1 MNKHA
6 ALESIQFQKSDLF
19 NDITLCIGKMR
30 DKSTVKAKN
39 FYDSAQIKELSDVIA
54 KYTGIT
60 FGFGDCDFGP
70 ATYIPRLDQ
79 HIFDDVENIKILQRF
94 YKEYD
99 LHYDLRKVL
108 KVLDTDI
115 IDGSVSLKEA
125 KVTGFFTKLKC
136 WMFLPRN
143 YLTDTTF
150 LNEELAAIVLHEV
163 GHVFTS
169 FEYLDRTVTTNQAL
183 GVMLKAMD
191 NTTNSEDKKIIF
203 TKAKEKLNLDDDSFK
218 IILGSSDKDLVTL
231 VVMNQQIEE
240 CKSELG
246 ASVYD
251 VVSCEYL
258 ADQFSAR
265 HGAGRYLVSGLDK
278 LFSRG
283 LTNASSIYI
292 SATLNSITIASS
304 LIMMGG
310 PVVGT
315 VLAIL
320 AVLGMATNA
329 VYTASKLDTEF
340 IYDNSLT
347 RLNRIK
353 HQMVQRLKD
362 PDASS
367 DEKRYIVNYLEEVEP
382 IIKKYAGDNDVKL
395 RNRIAF
401 FFSKKH
407 KYDFEFMSLQKDLE
421 EMGNS
426 NLFVMSEKLKNL

>member
-1 MNKHA
+1 MIKNP
-6 ALESIQFQKSDLF
+6 ALESIQFQKTDLF
-19 NDITLCIGKMR
+19 NGITVCISKMR
-30 DKSTVKAKN
+30 SPGLVNRNK
-39 FYDSAQIKELSDVIA
+39 FYDGSEIDDLSAVIQ
-54 KYTGIT
+54 KYTGIS

-79 HIFDDVENIKILQRF
+79 HIFDNVENIKALQEF
-94 YKEYD
+94 YSNYD
-99 LHYDLRKVL
+99 LHYDLTKVF
-108 KVLDTDI
+108 KALDSDL
-115 IDGSVSLKEA
+115 IDGTVSLKES

-136 WMFLPRN
+136 WMFLPRD
-143 YLTDTTF
+143 YLLDTTF
-150 LNEELAAIVLHEV
+150 LDEELAAIVLHEI

-183 GVMLKAMD
+183 GIMLKAMD
-191 NTTNSEDKKIIF
+191 NTTHSQDKKVIF
-203 TKAKEKLNLDDDSFK
+203 SKAKDILKLDEDAYKL
-218 IILGSSDKDLVTL
+218 ILGSDDKELVTL
-231 VVMNQQIEE
+231 VVMNQQIED

-246 ASVYD
+246 GSVYD

-265 HGAGRYLVSGLDK
+265 HGAGRYLVTGLDK

-283 LTNASSIYI
+283 MSQTTYIYF
-292 SATLNSITIASS
+292 SALFAGVQVAAG
-304 LIMMGG
+304 LIILGG
-310 PVVGT
+310 PVLGGALGLMVMLG
-315 VLAIL
+315 LA
-320 AVLGMATNA
+320 ANA
-329 VYTASKLDTEF
+329 VYTASKSDTDF

-362 PDASS
+362 STASS
-367 DEKRYIVNYLEEVEP
+367 DEKKYIVNYLEEVEP
-382 IIKKYAGDNDVKL
+382 IIRKYAGDNEVKL

-426 NLFVMSEKLKNL
+426 NLFIMSEKLKHI

>member
-1 MNKHA
+1 MYKNT

-19 NDITLCIGKMR
+19 NEITQCISKMR
-30 DKSTVKAKN
+30 DKSKVKAKD
-39 FYDSAQIKELSDVIA
+39 FYDGPEIQELSGVIG

-79 HIFDDVENIKILQRF
+79 HIFDDVENIKIFQQF
-94 YKEYD
+94 WDGYD

-108 KVLDTDI
+108 KALDTDLV
-115 IDGSVSLKEA
+115 DGTVSLKEA

-136 WMFLPRN
+136 WMFLPRD
-143 YLTDTTF
+143 YLIDSTF
-150 LNEELAAIVLHEV
+150 LNEELAAIVLHEI

-183 GVMLKAMD
+183 GIMLKTMD
-191 NTTNSEDKKIIF
+191 NSTNSQDKKVVF
-203 TKAKEKLNLDDDSFK
+203 AKAKDKLNLDDDSFK
-218 IILGSSDKDLVTL
+218 IIMDSSDKDLVTL
-231 VVMNQQIEE
+231 VVMNQQIED

-251 VVSCEYL
+251 VVSCEFL

-265 HGAGRYLVSGLDK
+265 HGAGRYLVTGLDK
-278 LFSRG
+278 LFSRSM
-283 LTNASSIYI
+283 TNASAIYLSTTINSILITLSLAI
-292 SATLNSITIASS
+292 SA
-304 LIMMGG
+304 G
-310 PVVGT
+310 PVIG
-315 VLAIL
+315 LAVAVL

-362 PDASS
+362 PNVRN
-367 DEKRYIVNYLEEVEP
+367 DEKKYILNYLDEVEP
-382 IIKKYAGDNDVKL
+382 VIKKYAGDNDVKF
-395 RNRIAF
+395 RNRLAF

-407 KYDFEFMSLQKDLE
+407 KYDFEYMSLQKDLE

-426 NLFVMSEKLKNL
+426 NLFIMSEKLKNL

>member
-1 MNKHA
+1 MSKHA

-19 NDITLCIGKMR
+19 NELTACIAKMR
-30 DKSTVKAKN
+30 DKSTVKNKN
-39 FYDSAQIKELSDVIA
+39 FYDTAKVKELSDIIV

-60 FGFGDCDFGP
+60 FGFGDCNFGP

-79 HIFDDVENIKILQRF
+79 HIFDNVENIKALQQF
-94 YKEYD
+94 YSEFD

-108 KVLDTDI
+108 KVLDTDL

-136 WMFLPRN
+136 WMFLPRD
-143 YLTDTTF
+143 YLIDTTF
-150 LNEELAAIVLHEV
+150 LNEELAAIVLHEI

-183 GVMLKAMD
+183 GVMLKTMD
-191 NTTNSEDKKIIF
+191 NPTGNQDKKVIF
-203 TKAKEKLNLDDDSFK
+203 SKAKEKLNLDDDAFK
-218 IILGSSDKDLVTL
+218 IIMGSNDKDLVTL
-231 VVMNQQIEE
+231 VVMNQKIED

-251 VVSCEYL
+251 VVSCEFL

-265 HGAGRYLVSGLDK
+265 HGAGRYLVTGLDK

-283 LTNASSIYI
+283 LTTASSTYI
-292 SATLNSITIASS
+292 SATLNSITVASC

-310 PVVGT
+310 PIIGT
-315 VLAIL
+315 ALAIL

-329 VYTASKLDTEF
+329 IYTASKLDTEF

-362 PDASS
+362 PSATP
-367 DEKRYIVNYLEEVEP
+367 DEKKYVVQYLEEVEP
-382 IIKKYAGDNDVKL
+382 IIKKYAGDNDVKF

-426 NLFVMSEKLKNL
+426 NLFIMSEKLKNL

>member
-1 MNKHA
+1 MTKNP
-6 ALESIQFQKSDLF
+6 ALESIQFQKTDLF
-19 NDITLCIGKMR
+19 NGITACISKMR
-30 DKSTVKAKN
+30 SPGLVNRNK
-39 FYDSAQIKELSDVIA
+39 FYDSSEIDDLSAVIQ
-54 KYTGIT
+54 KYTGIS

-79 HIFDDVENIKILQRF
+79 HIFDNVENIKALQEF
-94 YKEYD
+94 YSNYD
-99 LHYDLRKVL
+99 LHYDLTKVF
-108 KVLDTDI
+108 KALDSDL
-115 IDGSVSLKEA
+115 IDGTVSLKES

-136 WMFLPRN
+136 WMFLPRD
-143 YLTDTTF
+143 YLLDTTF
-150 LNEELAAIVLHEV
+150 LDEELAAIVLHEI

-183 GVMLKAMD
+183 GIMLKAMD
-191 NTTNSEDKKIIF
+191 NTTHSQDKKVIF
-203 TKAKEKLNLDDDSFK
+203 SKAKDILKLDEDAYKL
-218 IILGSSDKDLVTL
+218 ILGSDDKELVTL
-231 VVMNQQIEE
+231 VVMNQQIED

-246 ASVYD
+246 GSVYD

-265 HGAGRYLVSGLDK
+265 HGAGRYLVTGLDK

-283 LTNASSIYI
+283 MSVASSIYFA
-292 SATLNSITIASS
+292 SLFGSLQIAAVAV
-304 LIMMGG
+304 IFGG
-310 PVVGT
+310 VVLGGA
-315 VLAIL
+315 LGL
-320 AVLGMATNA
+320 AVMLGMAVNA
-329 VYTASKLDTEF
+329 VYTASKSDTDF

-362 PDASS
+362 PTASS
-367 DEKRYIVNYLEEVEP
+367 DEKKYIVNYLEEVEP
-382 IIKKYAGDNDVKL
+382 IIRKYAGDNEVKL

-426 NLFVMSEKLKNL
+426 NLFIMSEKLKHI